1 LKDIEHLEFAFQ
13 LGKDT
18 VKTNIKKR
26 ENKMR
31 NMILETLKKHAEGCI
46 EKHKTNVEVLI
57 SNPVGVADHSDH
69 LETVSKE
76 LDAMEKYESRLEMLD
91 KYFTKKD
98 PFKQ

>member
-1 LKDIEHLEFAFQ
+1 MKDFYSEHMA
-13 LGKDT
+13 
-18 VKTNIKKR
+18 NIKK
-26 ENKMR
+26 EGNKMR
-31 NMILETLKKHAEGCI
+31 DMILETLKKHAEAGI
-46 EKHKTNVEVLI
+46 AKHTTNVEILI

-69 LETVSKE
+69 LETVGKE